1 MELIPPNMVGI
12 GMSLTDNTGDDS
24 IVYTIQGTIQ
34 THRMD
39 ELLQM
44 MSAMSNQL
52 LEMREA
58 ARAGRIQ
65 PLSPGC

>member
-24 IVYTIQGTIQ
+24 VVYTIKGTIQ

-44 MSAMSNQL
+44 MSAMSKQL

-65 PLSPGC
+65 PLAPGC